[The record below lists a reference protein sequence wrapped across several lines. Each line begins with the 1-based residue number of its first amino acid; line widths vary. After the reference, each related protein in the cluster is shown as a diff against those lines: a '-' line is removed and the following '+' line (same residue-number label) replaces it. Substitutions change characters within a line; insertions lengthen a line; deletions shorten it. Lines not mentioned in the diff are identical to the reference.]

1 MVGDKKMLVPFLTRN
16 NLQIYRDGILIYEI
30 SKQTAIKTAKK
41 GLIKSLQSKV
51 WYQSYLR
58 LELLKCLGYN
68 EKSITQKMRIKQK
81 SPS

>member
-1 MVGDKKMLVPFLTRN
+1 MLVPFLTSN

>member
-1 MVGDKKMLVPFLTRN
+1 MVGDKKMLVPFLTSN

>member
-1 MVGDKKMLVPFLTRN
+1 MLVPFLTRN

-41 GLIKSLQSKV
+41 GLIKSLQTKV

-81 SPS
+81 SLS